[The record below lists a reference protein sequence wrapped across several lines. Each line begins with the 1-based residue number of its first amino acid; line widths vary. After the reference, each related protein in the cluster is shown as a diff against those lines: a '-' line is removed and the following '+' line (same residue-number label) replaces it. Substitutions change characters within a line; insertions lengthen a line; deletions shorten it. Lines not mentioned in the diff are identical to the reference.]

1 MINFVNCDFFL
12 IYLVFCLSECTKLAC
27 WRKWF
32 QYFFRV
38 RGPYLKNCTLQCDW
52 KRLEEKDTFLWSC
65 LSLYS
70 PVYLWGRASTR
81 KVRSRLSYIRST
93 PTFYI
98 SIFNTTLFVKSQL
111 KGSLKIHLHSIQCS
125 VEILVNG
132 RVGEIIKSTTVL
144 VGPVDYVKYNS
155 IDHILKFI
163 VWLSLSTFEASP

>member
-12 IYLVFCLSECTKLAC
+12 RYLVFCLSECTN
-27 WRKWF
+27 WRFDESDFKS
-32 QYFFRV
+32 FFRV
-38 RGPYLKNCTLQCDW
+38 RGPYLKNCTLQWDW
-52 KRLEEKDTFLWSC
+52 KRLEEDTFLWSC

-70 PVYLWGRASTR
+70 PVYLWGRASAR

-132 RVGEIIKSTTVL
+132 RLGEIIKSTTVL
-144 VGPVDYVKYNS
+144 VGPVEYVKCNS
-155 IDHILKFI
+155 IDHIFKFI
-163 VWLSLSTFEASP
+163 VRLSLNTFEASP